1 MRITHKGKT
10 PNYSFLQNIFYK
22 NIKTKIF
29 EILEHFK
36 VKPEAVILKIFE
48 FCVLKIF
55 KYNTIIYF

>member
-10 PNYSFLQNIFYK
+10 PNYYIFYK

-36 VKPEAVILKIFE
+36 IKPEAVILKIFE